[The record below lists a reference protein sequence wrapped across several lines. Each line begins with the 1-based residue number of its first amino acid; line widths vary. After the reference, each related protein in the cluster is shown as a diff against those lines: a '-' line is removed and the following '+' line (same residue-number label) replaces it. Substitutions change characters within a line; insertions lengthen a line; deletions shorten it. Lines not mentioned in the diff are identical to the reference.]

1 MSEPVTVFGF
11 KETMTISEQHGAVLK
26 ATFTVV
32 NPEQIFE
39 STSGRHSE
47 HDLNKVLSWKQ
58 EEGGYKL
65 VCGREHLE
73 TALSQYI
80 DNLAAG
86 QSVTISFG
94 LDVRAI
100 KQKTQKTSVATPTRC
115 TNKQLPQTAKGFNA
129 VKSALKYLRNK
140 AVIKR
145 ASFSG

>member
-39 STSGRHSE
+39 STSSRHSE
-47 HDLNKVLSWKQ
+47 HDLNKVIFWKQ

-100 KQKTQKTSVATPTRC
+100 KQKTQNISKTSSAS
-115 TNKQLPQTAKGFNA
+115 TNKQFPQTAQGFNA

-140 AVIKR
+140 AVVKR